1 MNVLLVDDNRL
12 MLEGLQ
18 NLLEAHDV
26 QVAGMAADGQQA
38 VALARTLKPDVILM
52 DIRMPRCD
60 GLMATRLIKA
70 EMPEMKIVVLTTS
83 TEEQDLFE
91 AVKSGACG
99 YLLKSINADTLI
111 EALIQAQEGIP
122 PFSPG
127 LAAKLLKEFAHLSE
141 PSVSSSSATDSSAT
155 GYSATGS
162 PVSGSSATGSS
173 VLGSSAN
180 PAKFTDTSPERRLNS
195 RQMEVLT
202 LVSEG
207 LTYKEVGARLFL
219 SPRTVRYHMVEI
231 MNQLHMENRAQVL
244 AYAGRLGFGQ
254 DISLK

>member
-1 MNVLLVDDNRL
+1 MKVLLVDDNRL

-18 NLLEAHDV
+18 NLLEVHDV

-38 VALARTLKPDVILM
+38 VVLARTLKPDVILM

-60 GLMATRLIKA
+60 GLTAIRLIKA
-70 EMPEMKIVVLTTS
+70 ESPEMKIVVLTTS
-83 TEEQDLFE
+83 TDDQDLFE

-127 LAAKLLKEFAHLSE
+127 LAAKLLKEFARLSE
-141 PSVSSSSATDSSAT
+141 PSVTDSS
-155 GYSATGS
+155 
-162 PVSGSSATGSS
+162 VSD
-173 VLGSSAN
+173 LPAN
-180 PAKFTDTSPERRLNS
+180 PAKSSDVLPARGLKS
-195 RQMEVLT
+195 RQTEVLT
-202 LVSEG
+202 LVSQG
-207 LTYKEVGARLFL
+207 LSYKEVSARLYI

-244 AYAGRLGFGQ
+244 AYAGRLGLWQ
-254 DISLK
+254 DITPK